1 MRRNQHSGV
10 FREMKSS
17 PKNGR
22 GAARATILV
31 VEDHPTLRELLKEEL
46 TQLGYQ
52 VVSANSAEQALD
64 LLATTEPQLILSD
77 VHMGGLSGVELCAQL
92 KSHPTFQLTPFILL
106 TGVSDL
112 DSRLAGLS
120 AGDDDFFAK
129 PFDLR
134 ELRTRVTALL
144 KTKSVLDHLERSE
157 SIITSLGLSI
167 EKRDPYTAGHCER
180 FSRYASAVGQ
190 ALGVDEETLKA
201 LRLGGFL
208 HDLGKIAVPD
218 KILLKPGPLDS
229 IERAVIETHP
239 KAGVDLIGTMKT
251 MERVRPII
259 LYHHERIDGS
269 GYPAGLK
276 GEEIPL
282 EARIMAVVDV
292 YDALRTKRSYKEPL
306 SHEQAVGILLRETD
320 AGYWDPRVTDT
331 FLKVVNDLDS

>member
-1 MRRNQHSGV
+1 MESGSKHAGV
-10 FREMKSS
+10 EPS
-17 PKNGR
+17 
-22 GAARATILV
+22 ATILV
-31 VEDHPTLRELLKEEL
+31 VEDDPTLRELLKEHL
-46 TQLGYQ
+46 IQLGHQ
-52 VVSANSAEQALD
+52 VVTASSAEHALE

-77 VHMGGLSGVELCAQL
+77 VHMGGMSGVELCIQL
-92 KSHPTFQLTPFILL
+92 KSHPKFQLTPFILL

-112 DSRLAGLS
+112 DSRVAGLA
-120 AGDDDFFAK
+120 AGADDFFAK

-157 SIITSLGLSI
+157 SIITSLGLTI

-180 FSRYASAVGQ
+180 LSRYASAVGQ
-190 ALGVDEETLKA
+190 ALGVDDETLKA

-218 KILLKPGPLDS
+218 SILLKPGPLDPT
-229 IERAVIETHP
+229 ERAVIEIHP
-239 KAGVDLIGTMKT
+239 KAGVDLIGSMRT

-269 GYPAGLK
+269 GYPEGLK

-292 YDALRTKRSYKEPL
+292 YDALRTKRSYKDAL
-306 SHEQAVGILLRETD
+306 NHEQAVEILLRETD
-320 AGYWDPRVTDT
+320 AGFWDPRVTDT
-331 FLKVVNDLDS
+331 FLKAVNDFQS